1 MMVIFLCGLVALIL
15 LRTLRNDY
23 QKYSAEAEEMD
34 LERVVDEG
42 GWKQV
47 HGDVFRAPPHL
58 MWFSALVGTGAQLV
72 TLVVA
77 VLVFALTHDLYIS
90 YACLTF
96 LPSCLPVGL
105 SCLVALPSASVF
117 LALTTSIF
125 LFVFAPFG
133 YCVSGSIWCW
143 FLCRCGQTRGH
154 LDRCD
159 GVLRLDSLCGGLFF
173 CVVLQAL
180 RW

>member
-77 VLVFALTHDLYIS
+77 VLVFSLTHDLYIS
-90 YACLTF
+90 YANRPLPPHQCVYLSVCL
-96 LPSCLPVGL
+96 SVCL
-105 SCLVALPSASVF
+105 S
-117 LALTTSIF
+117 
-125 LFVFAPFG
+125 
-133 YCVSGSIWCW
+133 
-143 FLCRCGQTRGH
+143 
-154 LDRCD
+154 
-159 GVLRLDSLCGGLFF
+159 DSLTLCPTHYVTFTHDASLSLARL
-173 CVVLQAL
+173 VVIA
-180 RW
+180 